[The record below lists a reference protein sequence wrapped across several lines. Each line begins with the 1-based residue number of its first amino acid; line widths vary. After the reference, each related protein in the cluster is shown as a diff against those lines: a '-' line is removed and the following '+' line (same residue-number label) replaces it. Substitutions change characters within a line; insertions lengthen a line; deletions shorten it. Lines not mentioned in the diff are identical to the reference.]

1 MRDYEFRGKC
11 IDKNWNQYTKGEWVY
26 GYLFKTWEQ
35 IYILWGTINGVP
47 KMVEVDPSTVGQFT
61 GLEDKN
67 GKKIYEGDRIRVFGF
82 TNNPKTKEKIPYNVM
97 ATVKYSE
104 VTACF
109 LYFIDDSSV
118 WSNFRYVR
126 ADGLDYEVIGNIH
139 NKENEK

>member
-61 GLEDKN
+61 GLVDKN
-67 GKKIYEGDRIRVFGF
+67 GKKIYEGDIIELIDRHVIITWNKYVSSYDCEFLR
-82 TNNPKTKEKIPYNVM
+82 YNG
-97 ATVKYSE
+97 
-104 VTACF
+104 
-109 LYFIDDSSV
+109 
-118 WSNFRYVR
+118 R
-126 ADGLDYEVIGNIH
+126 ADNEFVFNGVKMIDLCKYEVIGSIH
-139 NKENEK
+139 DKEK